1 MIVYYTKYKVQN
13 IIIYC
18 NDFKLKKKEYKT
30 CHLIIMKYL
39 YKSTS
44 MNE

>member
-18 NDFKLKKKEYKT
+18 NDFKLKKKNIK
-30 CHLIIMKYL
+30 HVILSL
-39 YKSTS
+39 
-44 MNE
+44 